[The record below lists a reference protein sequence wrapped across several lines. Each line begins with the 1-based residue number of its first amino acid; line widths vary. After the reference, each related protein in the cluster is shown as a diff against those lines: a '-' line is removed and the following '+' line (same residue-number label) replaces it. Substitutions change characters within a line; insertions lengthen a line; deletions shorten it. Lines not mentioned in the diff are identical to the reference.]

1 MVDRLLRLKIYL
13 TILQEEGD
21 LANNLTDLQWKIISD
36 LKTLLQPFM
45 IAQRLLEGQTYVTI
59 SLVPYM
65 IYKMRK
71 DLTNAVSNELSSQHV
86 VITGTR
92 MLNKLNEIFGTGAP
106 GTVAVDNFEEGAR
119 RRPKGIPI
127 LTLMA
132 SLLDPRMKA
141 GIGIPDLDKG
151 YIWQA
156 IKNEAIHIG
165 MQENQQAQQ
174 VAEINVDED
183 AENIAP
189 LRPNPNQQLYD
200 DMFDEIN
207 NNYLQEQQ
215 RMVNR
220 PNANN
225 NNNNNGQLQAARQES
240 VDRLVISVDAELLLY
255 QQEPSL
261 HLQDAQQIL
270 YCGGK
275 TTKPS
280 TGYYQQWL
288 CTYYASQPPQPL
300 QKGFFQ

>member
-1 MVDRLLRLKIYL
+1 
-13 TILQEEGD
+13 
-21 LANNLTDLQWKIISD
+21 
-36 LKTLLQPFM
+36 M

-119 RRPKGIPI
+119 RHPKGIPI

-174 VAEINVDED
+174 LAEINVDED

-200 DMFDEIN
+200 VMFDEIN
-207 NNYLQEQQ
+207 NNYLQE
-215 RMVNR
+215 
-220 PNANN
+220 
-225 NNNNNGQLQAARQES
+225 QAARQES

-261 HLQDAQQIL
+261 HLQDAQQKFNCPLLWWKNNQAKYRLLSAVALHLLCIPA
-270 YCGGK
+270 
-275 TTKPS
+275 TSAPS
-280 TGYYQQWL
+280 ERVFSVAGLTIAKDRARL
-288 CTYYASQPPQPL
+288 APQTANELIFLHDALPAIRNYEESVRA
-300 QKGFFQ
+300 Q